1 MSAVTATSST
11 STSTSIVHT
20 SALALASVA
29 AAFAVGRK
37 RLSRVALVGADT
49 ATLGLSFLLGRHSF
63 SHPERMPP
71 PRGFSERRFPRQ
83 SFSKGGHRVDKTLV
97 QGFRRK
103 TLRAPNFGRLP
114 SRELATF
121 GVWTLPSQRYSVVR
135 QKWKSFE
142 KKNRRIKANE
152 AHLSKRYSQIGNM
165 IKDRRYTTAVV
176 QRWRALRDGYGEE
189 KSLGQSTSLV
199 TTGS

>member
-1 MSAVTATSST
+1 MVQNTHVTVDERRHRHLFHIHLHIHRAYLRPRLSQCCRR
-11 STSTSIVHT
+11 VCCG
-20 SALALASVA
+20 AQASVA
-29 AAFAVGRK
+29 SGLVTSTPAEDVRT
-37 RLSRVALVGADT
+37 RTPWTSVTYVITRVGADT

-135 QKWKSFE
+135 QKWKSFV
-142 KKNRRIKANE
+142 KNVHYAFIIYYFLN
-152 AHLSKRYSQIGNM
+152 INT
-165 IKDRRYTTAVV
+165 IV
-176 QRWRALRDGYGEE
+176 
-189 KSLGQSTSLV
+189 
-199 TTGS
+199 